1 MLKLSKTRFYL
12 VPVVM
17 RAVDIFEFLSGSQVP
32 VKTREIS
39 VATGIPPTTTYR
51 ILRTLVHRGYVS
63 QDFEGRFSIPSSAA
77 KSTFL
82 TRTSSSQSLE
92 NMNSPKTNLSG
103 EEVIEIIHSVL
114 HCLRIGNDRN
124 IAQGSSE
131 GASEGRDGTNWI

>member
-39 VATGIPPTTTYR
+39 VATGIPQTTTYR

-63 QDFEGRFSIPSSAA
+63 QDFEGRFSIPSSPA

-82 TRTSSSQSLE
+82 ARRGNSQNQEIL
-92 NMNSPKTNLSG
+92 NSPKTNLSG
-103 EEVIEIIHSVL
+103 EQVIEIMHSVL
-114 HCLRIGNDRN
+114 HCLRLGDDGN
-124 IAQGSSE
+124 IAQGSCVGTSE
-131 GASEGRDGTNWI
+131 DRESTN